1 MWIFVFFFYSS
12 YYNVCVSSA
21 IITNK
26 TKHLASHNSSYILE
40 LQPTSH
46 QYQTLNTDAFGLV

>member
-1 MWIFVFFFYSS
+1 MDFCFFFYSS
-12 YYNVCVSSA
+12 YCVSSA